1 MRVSNTV
8 ANLLNGVSDQD
19 PVLRKESQL
28 QEQINMVSHPAY
40 GLRRR
45 PGTFYVGSYSKTPQ
59 GSWIL
64 SALDNTKYV
73 FTVFTDKTFAA
84 HKLNGTATADEVP
97 VIVNPT
103 SATQIAN
110 YLPTDERFLGGTIV
124 DSRLL
129 LWNKQKIV
137 TMKTSTSAPRQRKF
151 FVWVRA
157 GTYNQGYRITL
168 KRNTTTVTWA
178 LTTTGSDRNGV
189 LVETISND
197 LLGMWNGQSPT
208 NGNTAFT
215 ATITQAQRDSIQ
227 ASIQRVE
234 NVLVITDTA
243 EPVLGPVPD
252 PNGNQLTVEVNDNA
266 ANQYLVV
273 GGDYVR
279 NFSDLPQ
286 YCENSFVTKV
296 LGKAENVSDDY
307 WVKFVADGNQTLGAG
322 IWAETV
328 SPSVQES
335 LDEATLPIQVTFNQ
349 SGGLTVSLVDW
360 QKRQVGDNDSNP
372 QPLFVNRPI
381 QDVFLYRGRLGIL
394 CPDCVTWS
402 RPNKYYD
409 FWRTSAVKT
418 LDDDPINILINHP
431 RLSYMRWAVSF
442 GERLV
447 LLGDRAQFIV
457 PEVNTFTNNTVA
469 VEYASGYDV
478 GDRMRPFVADT
489 SLYAANDKNIREFF
503 IDPNTNKLEAV
514 NVTAHVSSLFEQGT
528 PAHPSVLVS
537 QNTAAISLR
546 TPEPLAATG
555 VVPSFN
561 VLVYRWLY
569 EGSASK
575 LQSSWSIWKIFGTTV
590 YRVLATEDSF
600 VFIHSAGIQTAAAIS
615 VMPFT
620 DNVIR
625 GAGGDGDGEV
635 PCLDLQYKPDP
646 VLSAVYGNNRYAPNL
661 LYRFAGGSDA
671 GTRVLLVRA
680 DNVLPDS
687 NGTFPIVEGV
697 GIVPTTA
704 VGFPYE
710 SKITLSPL
718 YMRKQ
723 STRDA
728 VPISVGKLQVNSVT
742 MTFTN
747 SSVIKVKVTPRPEE
761 PNNYRETIYE
771 INPSKGSDITLDPAY
786 RPVEITVPV
795 MADGARAK
803 IELSDNS
810 TFSFGMSSIHWTG
823 NYQTNSRPI

>member
-84 HKLNGTATADEVP
+84 HRLNGTNTADEVP
-97 VIVNPT
+97 VTVRPE
-103 SATQIAN
+103 SAVQISN
-110 YLPTDERFLGGTIV
+110 YLPTDEKFLGGTIV

-137 TMKTSTSAPRQRKF
+137 TMKGSASAQRQNKF

-168 KRNTTTVTWA
+168 RRGTTVVTWA

-189 LVETISND
+189 LVENITND
-197 LLGMWNGQSPT
+197 LLRLWNLGDAT
-208 NGNTAFT
+208 NGNVGSRPVNPAS
-215 ATITQAQRDSIQ
+215 AQV
-227 ASIQRVE
+227 SIQRIE
-234 NVLVITDTA
+234 NVLIITDNV
-243 EPVLGPVPD
+243 PPIPGPSPN
-252 PNGNQLTVEVNDNA
+252 PNGDQLTVEVNDNA

-273 GGDYVR
+273 GGSYVR

-286 YCENSFVTKV
+286 YCENNFVTKV
-296 LGKAENVSDDY
+296 LGKTEDVSDDY
-307 WVKFVADGNQTLGAG
+307 WVRFAADGNQTLGAG
-322 IWAETV
+322 VWVETV
-328 SPSVQES
+328 APSVREF
-335 LDEATLPIQVTFNQ
+335 LDEGTLPVQVTFNQ
-349 SGGLTVSLVDW
+349 SGGLVVSTVDW
-360 QKRQVGDNDSNP
+360 QKREVGDDDSNP

-431 RLSYMRWAVSF
+431 RLSYMRWAVPF

-457 PEVNTFTNNTVA
+457 PEANTFTNSTVA

-555 VVPSFN
+555 VIPSFN

-620 DNVIR
+620 DNVVR

-635 PCLDLQYKPDP
+635 ACLDLQYNPDP
-646 VLSAVYGNNRYAPNL
+646 VLSATYGNGRYTPNL
-661 LYRFAGGSDA
+661 LYRFAGGSDI
-671 GTRVLLVRA
+671 GTLRLLVRA

-687 NGTFPIVEGV
+687 NGTFPLVEGI
-697 GIVPTTA
+697 GTPPQTA